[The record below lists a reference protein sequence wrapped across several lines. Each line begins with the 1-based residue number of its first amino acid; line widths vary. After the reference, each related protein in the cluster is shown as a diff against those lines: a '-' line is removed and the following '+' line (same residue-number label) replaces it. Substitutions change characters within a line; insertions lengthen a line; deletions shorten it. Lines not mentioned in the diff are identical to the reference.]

1 MKRAKIS
8 QMYEFRT
15 TLPQNDIF
23 IYPIHDTLSMT
34 KIVNAIQS
42 QKKISQGNE
51 TNNAR
56 LYGDYT
62 LEPPQDAGY
71 LTVQVLD
78 TAVFRRICAKNKRPI
93 KAVDLERLT
102 THMRHEIVQAILYGA
117 DMYSLNQH
125 RYYAEEGAV

>member
-1 MKRAKIS
+1 
-8 QMYEFRT
+8 MYEFRT

-42 QKKISQGNE
+42 QKNSQGNE

-78 TAVFRRICAKNKRPI
+78 TAVFRRICAKGKNPI
-93 KAVDLERLT
+93 KAVDLAKLT
-102 THMRHEIVQAILYGA
+102 THMKHEIVQAILYGA

-125 RYYAEEGAV
+125 RYYTEEGAV

>member
-1 MKRAKIS
+1 
-8 QMYEFRT
+8 MYEFRT

-23 IYPIHDTLSMT
+23 IYPIHDTLNMKSIAT
-34 KIVNAIQS
+34 PLRG
-42 QKKISQGNE
+42 QKNSQGNE

-78 TAVFRRICAKNKRPI
+78 TAVFRRICAKGKNPI

-125 RYYAEEGAV
+125 RYYTEEGAV